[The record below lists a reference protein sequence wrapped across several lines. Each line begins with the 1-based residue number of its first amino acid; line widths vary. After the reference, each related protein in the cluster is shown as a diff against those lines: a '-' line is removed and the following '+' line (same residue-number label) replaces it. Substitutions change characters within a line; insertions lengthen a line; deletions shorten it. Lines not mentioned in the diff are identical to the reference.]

1 MKKHTMRLALALLA
15 LAGLLSACGGGG
27 GDDCCIAPPAPGN
40 GSALPA
46 SALADSNGLVTYL
59 KDLIANHTDSTS
71 EPVALGDVT
80 LPTDSAAEPVAL
92 N

>member
-1 MKKHTMRLALALLA
+1 MKKHTTRLALALLV
-15 LAGLLSACGGGG
+15 LAGLVSACGGGG

-71 EPVALGDVT
+71 EPVALGTVT
-80 LPTDSAAEPVAL
+80 LPSDNAIEPISV

>member
-1 MKKHTMRLALALLA
+1 MKKHTIRLALALLV
-15 LAGLLSACGGGG
+15 LAGLVSACGGGS
-27 GDDCCIAPPAPGN
+27 DDCCIAPPAPAN
-40 GSALPA
+40 GSALPS

-71 EPVALGDVT
+71 EPVALGNVT
-80 LPTDSAAEPVAL
+80 LPADSTTEPIGV

>member
-1 MKKHTMRLALALLA
+1 MKKHTMRLALALLV
-15 LAGLLSACGGGG
+15 LAGLLAACGGG
-27 GDDCCIAPPAPGN
+27 DDESAPPTTGSN
-40 GSALPA
+40 GSALPS

-80 LPTDSAAEPVAL
+80 LPSDNATEPLSV